1 METDQSLKNTTQANE
16 MIEENGFDDGVE
28 VEMDTL
34 EFNNE
39 IDFEKATVENV

>member
-1 METDQSLKNTTQANE
+1 METDQSLKNATQANE

-28 VEMDTL
+28 VEMDNL